1 MNLWIGRRG
10 VVTDL
15 RDIHRIEQVMIAAVI
30 AVHIDFAF
38 FPPECCPLLHPAMFS
53 ARPAQRS
60 REQVHLNSTFCGS

>member
-30 AVHIDFAF
+30 AVHIDFTF
-38 FPPECCPLLHPAMFS
+38 FRQNAVHFFIRQCFQR
-53 ARPAQRS
+53 ARA
-60 REQVHLNSTFCGS
+60 TFA